1 MMSYM
6 LCFVTLTASQLIIL
20 ESLRLLDHV
29 LRGVG
34 DQVTFV
40 ITLCPTYQYFVIVSG
55 LVKVGTDLKKV

>member
-1 MMSYM
+1 M
-6 LCFVTLTASQLIIL
+6 LCRCFVTLTASQLIVL

-40 ITLCPTYQYFVIVSG
+40 ITLCPIHQYSVIVSG
-55 LVKVGTDLKKV
+55 LVKVSGLT